1 MSILLV
7 IATVVYVGA
16 CIGIYINLREY
27 KIPNPK
33 LLILSVLSPLPIT
46 VILIS
51 AAIDISRDERFIKQT
66 QDKFFLCFL
75 MYADAVGTLGEVIT
89 AKAAEEKENKHCE
102 PVVRVYPTQ
111 VKRKISHALIAA

>member
-66 QDKFFLCFL
+66 QDKFFLCFFGNINS
-75 MYADAVGTLGEVIT
+75 GT
-89 AKAAEEKENKHCE
+89 ANKF
-102 PVVRVYPTQ
+102 
-111 VKRKISHALIAA
+111 